1 MLVEFIEEKG
11 WMVLDGKVNGDEK
24 GEYTFTSEREGTV
37 IDFVLGDR
45 EVRERVERLRMG
57 DRVNSDHQPVE
68 KWIKGERGRRREKR
82 EKRGG

>member
-11 WMVLDGKVNGDEK
+11 WMVLNGKVNGDEK
-24 GEYTFTSEREGTV
+24 GEYTFTGEREGTV

-57 DRVNSDHQPVE
+57 DRVDSDHQPVE
-68 KWIKGERGRRREKR
+68 IWIKGERERRREKR